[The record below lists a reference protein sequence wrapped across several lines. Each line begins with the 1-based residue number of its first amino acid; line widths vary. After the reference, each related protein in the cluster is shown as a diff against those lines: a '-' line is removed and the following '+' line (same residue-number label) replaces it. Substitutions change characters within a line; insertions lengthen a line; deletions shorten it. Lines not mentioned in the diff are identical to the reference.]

1 MPVLS
6 LSIGSN
12 VDAEA
17 NVRRACAL
25 LREHFGELQVSTVY
39 ESESVGFSGD
49 NFLNLVVTAQTDE
62 ALADINQYLKH
73 LEDGMGRDRSRPRF
87 SERII
92 DVDIL
97 FYGDSAGVE
106 AGMELPRKEITH
118 NAYVLCPLAE
128 LEPETVHPPTGKT
141 YARLW
146 QEYDKSRQPLLA
158 RDFDWSL

>member
-17 NVRRACAL
+17 NVRRACSL
-25 LREHFGELQVSTVY
+25 LCEHFGEVQLSTVY
-39 ESESVGFSGD
+39 ESESVGFSGH
-49 NFLNLVVTAQTDE
+49 NFLNLAATVQTDE
-62 ALADINQYLKH
+62 ALADIKQFLKD
-73 LEDGMGRDRSRPRF
+73 LEDSMGRDRSRPRF

-97 FYGDSAGVE
+97 YYGDNDGAE
-106 AGMELPRKEITH
+106 ADMVLPREEITR

-128 LEPETVHPPTGKT
+128 LEPETVHTPTGKT
-141 YARLW
+141 YFELW
-146 QEYDKSRQPLLA
+146 QEYDKSSQPLTA
-158 RDFDWSL
+158 RDFDWSP